1 MYQPAQV
8 LATMYSLYCLDLFK
22 DHLEETVLVTRLGR
36 RPALSTSLT
45 SSAGIRHN
53 KTMQLVL
60 FDIDGTLV
68 NTGGAGTEAMNRAFA
83 ELYQI
88 ADAFANI
95 HMSGKTDPAILAEA
109 LVHHQLQPVDSILET
124 FHERYIFHLRHTI
137 QQPKRP
143 RRLMP
148 GIPGLLEALAP
159 RSDVLLGLL
168 TGNFARGAQ
177 LKLESFGIWQYFRLG
192 AYGSDSSD
200 RNVLVPVAQERAC
213 ALLGCDFPSKQTVV
227 IGDTPRD
234 IACAQAHGARV
245 VAVATGNYS
254 LDELQQYRPDY
265 CLADLGDVP
274 AVLRVLIHR
283 E

>member
-1 MYQPAQV
+1 
-8 LATMYSLYCLDLFK
+8 
-22 DHLEETVLVTRLGR
+22 
-36 RPALSTSLT
+36 
-45 SSAGIRHN
+45 
-53 KTMQLVL
+53 MQLVL

-68 NTGGAGTEAMNRAFA
+68 NTGGAGTEAMNRTFAEICQIAEAFA
-83 ELYQI
+83 
-88 ADAFANI
+88 DI

-109 LVHHQLQPVDSILET
+109 LAHHQLQPGDGILEA
-124 FHERYIFHLRHTI
+124 FHDRYIFHLRHTI
-137 QQPKRP
+137 QQSKRP

-148 GIPGLLEALAP
+148 GIPELLEALAP

-168 TGNFARGAQ
+168 TGNFAQGAQ

-200 RNVLVPVAQERAC
+200 RNALVPVAQERAR
-213 ALLGCDFPSKQTVV
+213 ALLEYDFPSEQTVV

-254 LDELQQYRPDY
+254 LDELQQHQPDH

-274 AVLRVLIHR
+274 AVLRVLIQR
-283 E
+283 A

>member
-1 MYQPAQV
+1 
-8 LATMYSLYCLDLFK
+8 
-22 DHLEETVLVTRLGR
+22 
-36 RPALSTSLT
+36 
-45 SSAGIRHN
+45 
-53 KTMQLVL
+53 MQLVL

-88 ADAFANI
+88 ADAFADI
-95 HMSGKTDPAILAEA
+95 HMSGKTDPAILDEA
-109 LVHHQLQPVDSILET
+109 LAYHQLQSRDGILEV

-137 QQPKRP
+137 QQPKRL

-148 GIPGLLEALAP
+148 GIPGLLEALAA

-168 TGNFARGAQ
+168 TGNFAQGAQ
-177 LKLESFGIWQYFRLG
+177 LKLESFGIWQHFCLG
-192 AYGSDSSD
+192 AYGSDASD
-200 RNVLVPVAQERAC
+200 RNALVPIAQERAG
-213 ALLGCDFPSKQTVV
+213 ALLGCDFPSQHTVI

-234 IACAQAHGARV
+234 IACAQVHGARV

-254 LDELQQYRPDY
+254 VDELQQHRPDH

-283 E
+283 AQEVV